1 MNSKTKRPS
10 WVVRGANCVILSCP
24 DGFIPPPPPP
34 LNLPRVTRVR
44 TRKRSL
50 TNQNVPQSK
59 GTLTPVFI
67 DGSLACYDK
76 YYCLITHL
84 ERPFPGTM
92 ANYFTGSEI
101 PIAFDMNSELD
112 LRFPYFRNYETYD
125 DFRDAVVDWRTK
137 AWQFV
142 STAAM
147 PQPVISQY
155 HRPALPWLLN
165 ESFNVYSDKT
175 LKTFNAKDTPLRPTN
190 YNELMDYVFTD
201 KEIEDQAVET
211 IVRMVKKYKL
221 TKKVEYISFS
231 LNICEQLAKLT
242 PKSEIA
248 YLNGDISPKELKSKG
263 INGIDYHFNVL
274 YKHPEWIE
282 EAHNAKMKVNTWTVD
297 NDKDMQ
303 RLIDMKVDYLTT
315 DEPLKAK
322 ELTNK

>member
-1 MNSKTKRPS
+1 MQLILEIKPHKT
-10 WVVRGANCVILSCP
+10 
-24 DGFIPPPPPP
+24 
-34 LNLPRVTRVR
+34 
-44 TRKRSL
+44 
-50 TNQNVPQSK
+50 
-59 GTLTPVFI
+59 
-67 DGSLACYDK
+67 
-76 YYCLITHL
+76 
-84 ERPFPGTM
+84 
-92 ANYFTGSEI
+92 
-101 PIAFDMNSELD
+101 
-112 LRFPYFRNYETYD
+112 
-125 DFRDAVVDWRTK
+125 
-137 AWQFV
+137 
-142 STAAM
+142 
-147 PQPVISQY
+147 
-155 HRPALPWLLN
+155 
-165 ESFNVYSDKT
+165 
-175 LKTFNAKDTPLRPTN
+175 
-190 YNELMDYVFTD
+190 

-221 TKKVEYISFS
+221 TRKVEYISFS